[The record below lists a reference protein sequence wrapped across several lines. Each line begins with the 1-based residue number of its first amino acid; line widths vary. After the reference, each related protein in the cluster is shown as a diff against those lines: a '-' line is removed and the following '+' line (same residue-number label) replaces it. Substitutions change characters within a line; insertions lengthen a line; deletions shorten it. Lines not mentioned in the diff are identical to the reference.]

1 MISNFIDPLQA
12 LGLHGN
18 VCFRYRVVTVILK

>member
-18 VCFRYRVVTVILK
+18 VRFRYHVVTVILK